1 MSTECNQF
9 VLGFHP
15 LKHREIRAQF
25 DGGAITTDGGGL
37 LLREVEKRIGIVRQF
52 ATCFRDYRNPDLIE
66 HTVEELVA
74 QRVYGLALGYEDLND
89 HEELRKDPLL
99 AVLVEKSD
107 PVGEVLAG
115 KSTLNR
121 LELTPAT
128 ASAKARYEKIVADHA
143 AVDRLFVDVFL
154 AAHPQ
159 SPQQIIVDLDAT
171 DDPLHGNQEGRFF
184 HGYYGHYCCRCTFS
198 AVSSCWARAYGPRT
212 AMPRQAVWK
221 NSSGS

>member
-9 VLGFHP
+9 VFGFHP

-25 DGGAITTDGGGL
+25 DGGAITTERGGL

-52 ATCFRDYRNPDLIE
+52 AACFRDYRNSALIE

-107 PVGEVLAG
+107 PEREPRAG
-115 KSTLNR
+115 
-121 LELTPAT
+121 
-128 ASAKARYEKIVADHA
+128 AR
-143 AVDRLFVDVFL
+143 
-154 AAHPQ
+154 
-159 SPQQIIVDLDAT
+159 
-171 DDPLHGNQEGRFF
+171 
-184 HGYYGHYCCRCTFS
+184 
-198 AVSSCWARAYGPRT
+198 
-212 AMPRQAVWK
+212 
-221 NSSGS
+221 